1 MSKASKGKLRL
12 GYKRLALRVK
22 HAEGATQRH
31 ASRFILRRIENVRL
45 VMTEIMIWLAAIALL
60 IAGLS
65 IQYSWNSQ
73 GSKKD
78 GAKSGGV
85 YVEGVIGNISTL
97 NPLLAASEPEQ
108 AVSRLLFS
116 SLYNYDVTGGA
127 LHTDLAESMT
137 VKDDKVY
144 TIKLRNA
151 VWHDGKKL
159 TAEDVVYTINLI
171 KNPQVRSPLRVNWL
185 DISARAIDDSTV
197 EFMLPA
203 VYAGFSHALTFP
215 VIPKHILQS
224 VSPSSMREADFSS
237 NPVGSGPFAVKRVQT
252 SESTSS
258 TDVVRMEPNTKYYG
272 AVSTLS
278 RLELRAYGNESL
290 LVKAVNSGEVSAA
303 SGLSLSAADNIKSKQ
318 YSTKHWLL
326 NKGVYLLMN
335 NRSQTLQDARVRQA
349 LRYATDTS
357 SIRATVGDN
366 VARLDTPILQSQIAQ
381 KLPAAPDYSLDK
393 AKALLKE
400 AGWTYNQGQWK
411 GKDGRPLAV
420 AVTTS
425 SGRDEYKKI
434 VDALKQQ
441 WSKLGV
447 DVQLREIDTSST
459 TTSFVQSVLQPRDY
473 DALLYE
479 LELGADPDVFA
490 YWHSSQASASGY
502 NFANYSNRTVDNDL
516 VGGRSRTNSALR
528 AAKYIQFVNQWLN
541 DAPAIGLYQSVGS
554 YVLNNGASIVE
565 PRGSL
570 NTMNDRYADVTTWST
585 GKASVYKTP

>member
-60 IAGLS
+60 IAGLG

-116 SLYNYDVTGGA
+116 SLYNYDVTGA

-459 TTSFVQSVLQPRDY
+459 TTSFVQSVLQPRYY

>member
-60 IAGLS
+60 IAGLG

-116 SLYNYDVTGGA
+116 SLYNYDVTGA

-278 RLELRAYGNESL
+278 RLELRSYGNESL

-381 KLPAAPDYSLDK
+381 KLPAAPDYNLDK

-585 GKASVYKTP
+585 GRASVYKTP

>member
-1 MSKASKGKLRL
+1 MSKAGKGKLKL

-60 IAGLS
+60 IAGLG

-116 SLYNYDVTGGA
+116 SLYNYDVTGA

-215 VIPKHILQS
+215 VIPKHILQT

-381 KLPAAPDYSLDK
+381 RLPVAPDYNLDK

>member
-60 IAGLS
+60 IAGLG

-116 SLYNYDVTGGA
+116 SLYNYDVTGA

-381 KLPAAPDYSLDK
+381 KLPAAPDYNLDK

-490 YWHSSQASASGY
+490 YWHSSQTSASGY

>member
-60 IAGLS
+60 IAGLG

-116 SLYNYDVTGGA
+116 SLYNYDATGA

-335 NRSQTLQDARVRQA
+335 NRSQTLQDARVRRA

-366 VARLDTPILQSQIAQ
+366 VAQLDTPILQSQIVQ
-381 KLPAAPDYSLDK
+381 KLPAAPDHNLDK

-585 GKASVYKTP
+585 GRASVYKTP

>member
-1 MSKASKGKLRL
+1 MSKASRGKLRL

-60 IAGLS
+60 IAGLG

-108 AVSRLLFS
+108 AASRLLFS
-116 SLYNYDVTGGA
+116 SLYNYDVTGA

-335 NRSQTLQDARVRQA
+335 NRSQTLQDARARQA

-393 AKALLKE
+393 AKTLLKE

-554 YVLNNGASIVE
+554 YVLNNGASIAE

-585 GKASVYKTP
+585 GRASVYKTP

>member
-1 MSKASKGKLRL
+1 MSKAGKGKLKL

-60 IAGLS
+60 IAGLG

-85 YVEGVIGNISTL
+85 YVVGVIGNISTL

-116 SLYNYDVTGGA
+116 SLYNYDVTGA

-393 AKALLKE
+393 AKTLLKE

-554 YVLNNGASIVE
+554 YVLNNGASIAE

-585 GKASVYKTP
+585 GRASVYKTP

>member
-60 IAGLS
+60 IAGLG

-116 SLYNYDVTGGA
+116 SLYNYDVTGA
-127 LHTDLAESMT
+127 LHTDLVESMT

-215 VIPKHILQS
+215 VIPKHILQT

-335 NRSQTLQDARVRQA
+335 NRSQTLQDARVRRA

-381 KLPAAPDYSLDK
+381 KLPAAPDYNLDK

>member
-60 IAGLS
+60 IAGLG

-116 SLYNYDVTGGA
+116 SLYNYDVTGA

-335 NRSQTLQDARVRQA
+335 NRSQTLQDARVRRA

-381 KLPAAPDYSLDK
+381 KLPAAPDYNLDK

-585 GKASVYKTP
+585 GRASVYKTP

>member
-60 IAGLS
+60 IAGLG

-116 SLYNYDVTGGA
+116 SLYNYDVTGA

-335 NRSQTLQDARVRQA
+335 NRSQTLQDARVRRA

-381 KLPAAPDYSLDK
+381 KLPAAPDYNLDK

-434 VDALKQQ
+434 VDVLKQQ

>member
-60 IAGLS
+60 IAGLG

-116 SLYNYDVTGGA
+116 SLYNYDVTGA

-215 VIPKHILQS
+215 VIPKHILQT

-381 KLPAAPDYSLDK
+381 KLPAAPDYNLDK

-434 VDALKQQ
+434 VNALKQQ

>member
-1 MSKASKGKLRL
+1 MSKAGKGKLKL

-60 IAGLS
+60 IAGLG

-116 SLYNYDVTGGA
+116 SLYNYDVTGA

-215 VIPKHILQS
+215 VIPKHILQT

-335 NRSQTLQDARVRQA
+335 NRSQILQDARVRRA

-381 KLPAAPDYSLDK
+381 KLPAAPDYNLDK

>member
-60 IAGLS
+60 IAGLG

-116 SLYNYDVTGGA
+116 SLYNYDVTGA

-151 VWHDGKKL
+151 AWHDGKKL

-215 VIPKHILQS
+215 VIPKHILQT

-272 AVSTLS
+272 AISTLS

-381 KLPAAPDYSLDK
+381 KLPAAPDYNLDK

-554 YVLNNGASIVE
+554 YVLNNGASIAE

>member
-60 IAGLS
+60 IAGLG

-108 AVSRLLFS
+108 AASRLLFS
-116 SLYNYDVTGGA
+116 SLYNYDVTGA

-237 NPVGSGPFAVKRVQT
+237 SPVGSGPFAVKRVQT

-381 KLPAAPDYSLDK
+381 KLPSAPDYSLDK

>member
-60 IAGLS
+60 IAGLG

-116 SLYNYDVTGGA
+116 SLYNYDVTGA

-290 LVKAVNSGEVSAA
+290 LAKAVNSGEVSAA

-381 KLPAAPDYSLDK
+381 KLPAAPDYNLDK

-400 AGWTYNQGQWK
+400 AGGTYNQGQWK
-411 GKDGRPLAV
+411 GKDSRPLAV

>member
-60 IAGLS
+60 IAGLG

-116 SLYNYDVTGGA
+116 SLYNYDVTGA

-272 AVSTLS
+272 AISTLS

-381 KLPAAPDYSLDK
+381 KLPAVPDYSLDK

>member
-60 IAGLS
+60 IAGLG

-116 SLYNYDVTGGA
+116 SLYNYDVTGA

-215 VIPKHILQS
+215 VIPKHILQT

-258 TDVVRMEPNTKYYG
+258 TDVVRMEPNAKYYG

-335 NRSQTLQDARVRQA
+335 NRSQTLQDARVRRA

-381 KLPAAPDYSLDK
+381 KLPAAPDYNLDK

-434 VDALKQQ
+434 VDALKRQ

>member
-60 IAGLS
+60 IAGLG

-116 SLYNYDVTGGA
+116 SLYNYDVTGA

-224 VSPSSMREADFSS
+224 VSPSSMREADFSG

-258 TDVVRMEPNTKYYG
+258 TDVVRMEPNTRYYG

-278 RLELRAYGNESL
+278 RLELRSYGNESL

-381 KLPAAPDYSLDK
+381 RLPAAPDYNLDK

-554 YVLNNGASIVE
+554 YVLNNGASIAE

-585 GKASVYKTP
+585 GRASVYKTP

>member
-1 MSKASKGKLRL
+1 MSKAGKGKLKL

-60 IAGLS
+60 IAGLG

-116 SLYNYDVTGGA
+116 SLYNYDVTGA

-381 KLPAAPDYSLDK
+381 KLPAAPDYNLDK

-425 SGRDEYKKI
+425 SGRGEYKKI

-570 NTMNDRYADVTTWST
+570 NTMNDRYADVTMWST

>member
-60 IAGLS
+60 IAGLG

-108 AVSRLLFS
+108 AASRLLFS
-116 SLYNYDVTGGA
+116 SLYNYDVTGA

-335 NRSQTLQDARVRQA
+335 NRSQTLQDARARQA

-381 KLPAAPDYSLDK
+381 KLPAAPDYNLDK

-473 DALLYE
+473 NALLYE

>member
-60 IAGLS
+60 IAGLG

-116 SLYNYDVTGGA
+116 SLYNYDVTGA

-137 VKDDKVY
+137 VKDDKIY

-290 LVKAVNSGEVSAA
+290 LAKAVNSGEVSAA

-381 KLPAAPDYSLDK
+381 KLPAAPDYNLDK

-411 GKDGRPLAV
+411 GKDSRPLAV

>member
-60 IAGLS
+60 IAGLG

-116 SLYNYDVTGGA
+116 SLYNYDVTGA

-335 NRSQTLQDARVRQA
+335 NRSQTLQDARVRRA

-366 VARLDTPILQSQIAQ
+366 VAQLDTPILQSQIVQ
-381 KLPAAPDYSLDK
+381 KLPAAPDHNLDK

>member
-1 MSKASKGKLRL
+1 MSKAGKGKLKL

-60 IAGLS
+60 IAGLG

-116 SLYNYDVTGGA
+116 SLYNYDVTGA

-215 VIPKHILQS
+215 VIPKHILQT

-290 LVKAVNSGEVSAA
+290 LVKAANSGEVSAA

-381 KLPAAPDYSLDK
+381 KLPVAPDYNLDK

>member
-60 IAGLS
+60 IAGLG

-116 SLYNYDVTGGA
+116 SLYNYDVTGA

-366 VARLDTPILQSQIAQ
+366 VAQLDTPILQSQIAQ
-381 KLPAAPDYSLDK
+381 KLPVAPDYNLDK

>member
-60 IAGLS
+60 IAGLG

-116 SLYNYDVTGGA
+116 SLYNYDVTGA

-237 NPVGSGPFAVKRVQT
+237 NPVGSGPFAVRRVQT

-381 KLPAAPDYSLDK
+381 RLPAAPDYNLDK

>member
-60 IAGLS
+60 IAGLG

-116 SLYNYDVTGGA
+116 SLYNYDVTGV

-335 NRSQTLQDARVRQA
+335 NRSQTLQDARVRRA

-381 KLPAAPDYSLDK
+381 KLPAAPDYNLDK

-441 WSKLGV
+441 WSRLGV

>member
-60 IAGLS
+60 IAGLG

-73 GSKKD
+73 CSKKD

-116 SLYNYDVTGGA
+116 SLYNYDVTGA

-215 VIPKHILQS
+215 VIPKHILQT
-224 VSPSSMREADFSS
+224 VSPSSMREADFSN

-278 RLELRAYGNESL
+278 RLELRTYGNESL

-335 NRSQTLQDARVRQA
+335 NRSQTLQDARVRRA

-381 KLPAAPDYSLDK
+381 KLPAAPDYNLDK

-400 AGWTYNQGQWK
+400 AGWAYNQGQWK

-585 GKASVYKTP
+585 GRASVYKTP

>member
-60 IAGLS
+60 IAGLG

-116 SLYNYDVTGGA
+116 SLYNYDVTGA

-215 VIPKHILQS
+215 VIPKHILQT

-335 NRSQTLQDARVRQA
+335 NRSQTLQDARVRRA

-381 KLPAAPDYSLDK
+381 KLPAAPDYNLDK

-434 VDALKQQ
+434 VDVLKQQ

-528 AAKYIQFVNQWLN
+528 AAKYIQFVNQWLS

>member
-60 IAGLS
+60 IAGLG

-78 GAKSGGV
+78 GTKSGGV
-85 YVEGVIGNISTL
+85 YVEGVIGSISTL

-116 SLYNYDVTGGA
+116 SLYNYDVTGA

-381 KLPAAPDYSLDK
+381 KLPAAPDYNLDK

-447 DVQLREIDTSST
+447 DVQLREIDTNST

>member
-60 IAGLS
+60 IAGLG

-116 SLYNYDVTGGA
+116 SLYNYDVTGA

-366 VARLDTPILQSQIAQ
+366 VAQLDTPILQSQIAQ
-381 KLPAAPDYSLDK
+381 KLPAAPDYNLDK

-411 GKDGRPLAV
+411 GKDGRPLVV

-585 GKASVYKTP
+585 GRASVYKTP

>member
-60 IAGLS
+60 IAGLG

-116 SLYNYDVTGGA
+116 SLYNYDVTGA

-381 KLPAAPDYSLDK
+381 KLPAAPDYNLDK

-434 VDALKQQ
+434 VDVLKQQ

-585 GKASVYKTP
+585 GRASVYKTP

>member
-60 IAGLS
+60 IAGLG

-116 SLYNYDVTGGA
+116 SLYNYDVTGA

-290 LVKAVNSGEVSAA
+290 LAKAVNSGEVSAA

-381 KLPAAPDYSLDK
+381 KLPAAPDYNLDK

-400 AGWTYNQGQWK
+400 AGWTYSQGQWK

-434 VDALKQQ
+434 VDVLKQQ

>member
-60 IAGLS
+60 IAGLG

-116 SLYNYDVTGGA
+116 SLYNYDVTGA

-381 KLPAAPDYSLDK
+381 KLPAAPDYNLDK

-585 GKASVYKTP
+585 GRASVYKTP

>member
-60 IAGLS
+60 IAGLG

-116 SLYNYDVTGGA
+116 SLYNYDVTGA
-127 LHTDLAESMT
+127 LHTDLVESMT

-278 RLELRAYGNESL
+278 RLELRSYGNESL

-335 NRSQTLQDARVRQA
+335 NRSQTLQDARVRRA

-434 VDALKQQ
+434 VNALKQQ

-554 YVLNNGASIVE
+554 YVLNNGASIAE

-585 GKASVYKTP
+585 GRASVYKTP

>member
-1 MSKASKGKLRL
+1 MSRASKGKLRL

-60 IAGLS
+60 IAGLG

-116 SLYNYDVTGGA
+116 SLYNYDVTGA

-290 LVKAVNSGEVSAA
+290 LAKAVNSGEVSAA

-381 KLPAAPDYSLDK
+381 KLPAAPDYNLDK

-411 GKDGRPLAV
+411 GKDGRPLTV

>member
-60 IAGLS
+60 IAGLG

-116 SLYNYDVTGGA
+116 SLYNYDVTGA

-137 VKDDKVY
+137 VKDDKIY

-381 KLPAAPDYSLDK
+381 KLPAAPDYNLDK

-554 YVLNNGASIVE
+554 YVLNNGALIVE

-585 GKASVYKTP
+585 GRASVYKTP

>member
-60 IAGLS
+60 IAGLG

-116 SLYNYDVTGGA
+116 SLYNYDVTGV

-335 NRSQTLQDARVRQA
+335 NRSQTLQDARVRRA

-381 KLPAAPDYSLDK
+381 KLPAVPDYSLDK

>member
-60 IAGLS
+60 IAGLG

-116 SLYNYDVTGGA
+116 SLYNYDATGA

>member
-60 IAGLS
+60 IAGLG

-116 SLYNYDVTGGA
+116 SLYNYDVTGA

-290 LVKAVNSGEVSAA
+290 LAKAVNSGEVSAA

>member
-60 IAGLS
+60 IAGLG

-116 SLYNYDVTGGA
+116 SLYNYDVTGA

-335 NRSQTLQDARVRQA
+335 NRSQTLQDARVRRA

-381 KLPAAPDYSLDK
+381 KLPAAPDYNLDK
-393 AKALLKE
+393 AKSLLKE

-434 VDALKQQ
+434 VDALKRQ

-585 GKASVYKTP
+585 GRASVYKTP